1 MSPLNGLEIVLVG
14 GGGGLGSAS
23 AELLM
28 TEGATVII
36 SSRSQGIR
44 ADITC
49 AGDRERLLHAELV
62 RAGGVGGKSSARR
75 RRRGIPGVAS
85 GEL

>member
-23 AELLM
+23 AELLAK
-28 TEGATVII
+28 EGAKVII

-49 AGDRERLLHAELV
+49 AADRERLLQATPNLSLIH
-62 RAGGVGGKSSARR
+62 
-75 RRRGIPGVAS
+75 I
-85 GEL
+85 